1 MKHTGYQTSTPI
13 FHAGPS
19 RGPGRARRP
28 TVRDHGRSKPEVP
41 RPDRPRHRGGM
52 AAVMMG
58 AGGSRRGP
66 SPLPPFN
73 TYPCAFLSAASAAPL
88 RHVAGAAA
96 GGAVARGRSLSLP
109 GPTQCRRRL
118 VGGAPAR
125 GFPLGGPRALPS
137 RWVCVAAAGLDSPVP
152 GAGGC
157 TLPAPAVGLV
167 AAAAPVA
174 VAAGLSRGRRALR
187 AVGRAVRQRQ
197 WRWRAALTG
206 LRAAGATGGGRLR
219 RVALAALVAL
229 VCVFSASLRTAVAA
243 GSDMLASSA
252 GVIKPPT
259 SRPLVILGVVLFFAG
274 AALAAAETAITT
286 LWPWKV
292 RELADKEGADSPFA
306 VLEKDL
312 TRFLTTILV
321 ATTTATVFSTAMVTE
336 LASELLGAASVGVV
350 TAGMTVVFLFF
361 GEILPKALAV
371 HSPAKV
377 ARVMVPVISAISVIL
392 YPLGK
397 ILAFLSTCI
406 LRLFKVAGES
416 NASVS
421 EEELR
426 LIVAGADRSGS
437 IAKYESQIIQN
448 VLDME
453 EKAVR
458 EVMCPRVDMVAVP
471 SSASLMDL
479 MNVER
484 ESHHSRMPV
493 YDGSIDNI
501 IGVVYAK
508 SLLEYLVQQP
518 EELDRLKV
526 LELVDTAF
534 FIPESM
540 TVWTVLE
547 QMRKRRLHLAV
558 VVDEYGGTAGLV
570 TLEDILEEVVG
581 EIYDEDDDVEAE
593 RRDLTLLPD
602 GAYAIDGAADLDK
615 VDDALG
621 MALDEE
627 ELHDYGT
634 ISGLVVARMGEIP
647 PCGAQVIVNSVRLTV
662 IDADDRRIV
671 RLRAQA
677 VSEEELEQLAAA
689 AAAAAER
696 ERERE
701 EADSS
706 DDEQVGRWV
715 RKADREKHSPA
726 ARNGAPRP
734 PSGDELYPSVAD
746 EAQRGTDAAGSGD

>member
-1 MKHTGYQTSTPI
+1 MT
-13 FHAGPS
+13 
-19 RGPGRARRP
+19 
-28 TVRDHGRSKPEVP
+28 
-41 RPDRPRHRGGM
+41 
-52 AAVMMG
+52 G
-58 AGGSRRGP
+58 AGGTSHGRCRFV
-66 SPLPPFN
+66 SW
-73 TYPCAFLSAASAAPL
+73 TAHYDHHSTVAFVSAAAAAAVGGGRPRALSTAERCRHRPSGPL
-88 RHVAGAAA
+88 R
-96 GGAVARGRSLSLP
+96 
-109 GPTQCRRRL
+109 T
-118 VGGAPAR
+118 GAPAIGSCVLPR
-125 GFPLGGPRALPS
+125 PRACASAVGGDAPTLPDGKS
-137 RWVCVAAAGLDSPVP
+137 T
-152 GAGGC
+152 GA
-157 TLPAPAVGLV
+157 PAPASVALAAAV
-167 AAAAPVA
+167 LPTLSSTATSRRYHALAAAAA
-174 VAAGLSRGRRALR
+174 
-187 AVGRAVRQRQ
+187 AVRQRQ
-197 WRWRAALTG
+197 RRWRAL
-206 LRAAGATGGGRLR
+206 LRALRSVVAGGGSRLR
-219 RVALAALVAL
+219 RLAVAGLAALV
-229 VCVFSASLRTAVAA
+229 VMVSSGLRSAVAA
-243 GSDMLASSA
+243 GPTLLASA
-252 GVIKPPT
+252 GAGLKPPT
-259 SRPLVILGVVLFFAG
+259 SRPLVVLGVVLFFAG

-292 RELADKEGADSPFA
+292 RELADKEGVDSPFA

-336 LASELLGAASVGVV
+336 LAGELLGNASVGLV

-397 ILAFLSTCI
+397 ILAFFSTLI
-406 LRLFKVAGES
+406 LRLFNVAGES
-416 NASVS
+416 NAAVS

-448 VLDME
+448 VLDLE

-471 SSASLMDL
+471 SSATLMDM

-484 ESHHSRMPV
+484 ESHYSRMPV

-518 EELDRLKV
+518 EELDRRKV
-526 LELVDTAF
+526 LELVDMAY

-540 TVWTVLE
+540 TIWTVLE

-615 VDDALG
+615 VDAALG

-634 ISGLVVARMGEIP
+634 ISGLVIARMGEIP
-647 PCGAQVIVNSVRLTV
+647 PCGAHVLVNTVRLTV

-689 AAAAAER
+689 AAEAELERARAAED
-696 ERERE
+696 
-701 EADSS
+701 DSDGV

-715 RKADREKHSPA
+715 RKDRS
-726 ARNGAPRP
+726 RSGQNGLQEQL
-734 PSGDELYPSVAD
+734 SGVPELYSEPSDDAELD
-746 EAQRGTDAAGSGD
+746 KGAAGKSSG

>member
-1 MKHTGYQTSTPI
+1 MVAS
-13 FHAGPS
+13 GPALDGA
-19 RGPGRARRP
+19 RLTHARRALV
-28 TVRDHGRSKPEVP
+28 TVPQ
-41 RPDRPRHRGGM
+41 
-52 AAVMMG
+52 AVWQSPWRWRVLLHALRAMMV
-58 AGGSRRGP
+58 AGGSSLRRIALV
-66 SPLPPFN
+66 SL
-73 TYPCAFLSAASAAPL
+73 AS
-88 RHVAGAAA
+88 V
-96 GGAVARGRSLSLP
+96 
-109 GPTQCRRRL
+109 
-118 VGGAPAR
+118 
-125 GFPLGGPRALPS
+125 
-137 RWVCVAAAGLDSPVP
+137 VCVFG
-152 GAGGC
+152 
-157 TLPAPAVGLV
+157 
-167 AAAAPVA
+167 
-174 VAAGLSRGRRALR
+174 
-187 AVGRAVRQRQ
+187 
-197 WRWRAALTG
+197 TG
-206 LRAAGATGGGRLR
+206 LRAA
-219 RVALAALVAL
+219 
-229 VCVFSASLRTAVAA
+229 VAA
-243 GSDMLASSA
+243 SSDMLASSA

-336 LASELLGAASVGVV
+336 LAGELLGTASVGVV

-377 ARVMVPVISAISVIL
+377 ARVMVPAISAISVIL

-397 ILAFLSTCI
+397 VLAFLSTCI

-448 VLDME
+448 VLDLE

-471 SSASLMDL
+471 SSATLMDL

-484 ESHHSRMPV
+484 ESHYSRMPV

-518 EELDRLKV
+518 EELDRRKV

-615 VDDALG
+615 VDAALG

-677 VSEEELEQLAAA
+677 VSEEELEQLAAE

-701 EADSS
+701 ENDSS

-715 RKADREKHSPA
+715 RKSDRDRQSPA
-726 ARNGAPRP
+726 SRNGSPTP
-734 PSGDELYPSVAD
+734 PPGKELYPSPVDDAERD
-746 EAQRGTDAAGSGD
+746 SGAAGSAD

>member
-1 MKHTGYQTSTPI
+1 M
-13 FHAGPS
+13 
-19 RGPGRARRP
+19 
-28 TVRDHGRSKPEVP
+28 
-41 RPDRPRHRGGM
+41 
-52 AAVMMG
+52 
-58 AGGSRRGP
+58 
-66 SPLPPFN
+66 
-73 TYPCAFLSAASAAPL
+73 
-88 RHVAGAAA
+88 
-96 GGAVARGRSLSLP
+96 
-109 GPTQCRRRL
+109 
-118 VGGAPAR
+118 
-125 GFPLGGPRALPS
+125 
-137 RWVCVAAAGLDSPVP
+137 
-152 GAGGC
+152 
-157 TLPAPAVGLV
+157 
-167 AAAAPVA
+167 
-174 VAAGLSRGRRALR
+174 
-187 AVGRAVRQRQ
+187 
-197 WRWRAALTG
+197 
-206 LRAAGATGGGRLR
+206 
-219 RVALAALVAL
+219 
-229 VCVFSASLRTAVAA
+229 
-243 GSDMLASSA
+243 GSDMLGSSA
-252 GVIKPPT
+252 GAIKPPT
-259 SRPLVILGVVLFFAG
+259 SRPLVILGVALFFAG

-336 LASELLGAASVGVV
+336 LAGELLGTASVGVV

-377 ARVMVPVISAISVIL
+377 ARVMVPAISAISVIL

-397 ILAFLSTCI
+397 VLAFFSTLI
-406 LRLFKVAGES
+406 LRLFQVAGES

-448 VLDME
+448 VLDLE

-471 SSASLMDL
+471 SSATLMDL

-484 ESHHSRMPV
+484 ESHYSRMPV

-518 EELDRLKV
+518 EELDRRKV

-615 VDDALG
+615 VDAALG

-677 VSEEELEQLAAA
+677 VSEEELEQLAAEA
-689 AAAAAER
+689 AAAVER

-701 EADSS
+701 ESDSG

-715 RKADREKHSPA
+715 RKSDRERQSPA
-726 ARNGAPRP
+726 ARNGSPAPSPRP
-734 PSGDELYPSVAD
+734 EPHPSSVD
-746 EAQRGTDAAGSGD
+746 DAKRDSGATGSAN

>member
-1 MKHTGYQTSTPI
+1 MD
-13 FHAGPS
+13 AGLT
-19 RGPGRARRP
+19 R
-28 TVRDHGRSKPEVP
+28 
-41 RPDRPRHRGGM
+41 
-52 AAVMMG
+52 
-58 AGGSRRGP
+58 SRRSLATVAQAVWH
-66 SPLPPFN
+66 SPWRWRVVLH
-73 TYPCAFLSAASAAPL
+73 AL
-88 RHVAGAAA
+88 RTAI
-96 GGAVARGRSLSLP
+96 
-109 GPTQCRRRL
+109 L
-118 VGGAPAR
+118 VGG
-125 GFPLGGPRALPS
+125 S
-137 RWVCVAAAGLDSPVP
+137 
-152 GAGGC
+152 
-157 TLPAPAVGLV
+157 
-167 AAAAPVA
+167 
-174 VAAGLSRGRRALR
+174 
-187 AVGRAVRQRQ
+187 
-197 WRWRAALTG
+197 
-206 LRAAGATGGGRLR
+206 RLR
-219 RVALAALVAL
+219 RVALAGLVAL
-229 VCVFSASLRTAVAA
+229 VCVFGAGLRAAVAA
-243 GSDMLASSA
+243 GSDVLASSA
-252 GVIKPPT
+252 AGIKPPT

-336 LASELLGAASVGVV
+336 LAGELLGTASVGVV

-377 ARVMVPVISAISVIL
+377 ARVMVPAISAISVIL

-397 ILAFLSTCI
+397 VLAFLSTCI

-448 VLDME
+448 VLDLE

-471 SSASLMDL
+471 SSATLMDL

-484 ESHHSRMPV
+484 ESHYSRMPV

-518 EELDRLKV
+518 EELDRRKV

-540 TVWTVLE
+540 TIWTVLE

-602 GAYAIDGAADLDK
+602 GAYAIDGASDLDK
-615 VDDALG
+615 VDAALG

-671 RLRAQA
+671 RLRAQT
-677 VSEEELEQLAAA
+677 VSEEELEQLAAE

-696 ERERE
+696 DGERDQI
-701 EADSS
+701 DSS

-715 RKADREKHSPA
+715 RKSDRDKQSPA
-726 ARNGAPRP
+726 ARNGSPSP
-734 PSGDELYPSVAD
+734 PSGKELYPSPAD
-746 EAQRGTDAAGSGD
+746 KAERDSGATGSAE